1 MDRSTK
7 LTPIERAAYN
17 RFVADGLIDITAT
30 YDQAG
35 LAEQPTT
42 SYTGAG
48 HRAMVILSKLFH
60 NAERFNREV
69 MAMSS
74 FRAALEKYKGQNLSD
89 RAAFSKAI
97 AEAKDIT
104 NRSMFDYSATNKPRY
119 FQHPVAR
126 IVTQFKQFPQQMTY
140 FLCQSL
146 YNSIKGQSP
155 EVKREARARFV
166 GTMGMAA
173 IFSGVTGIWGFSTV
187 ASIANA
193 VFNGLGDEE
202 EEPFDFEL
210 EFVNWANET
219 FGANIGTLLTRGV
232 GNAAG
237 IDLASRVKLD
247 DMWFRDG
254 RKNQDATA
262 SWKDKIVELLGPSV
276 GLSINVT
283 DAMDLYS
290 KGHGDRALEKVMPAF
305 VKNPMVAARYAQE
318 GVRNMSHDPLIENVG
333 AFDLLMQSLG
343 IRSAELA
350 ERQFYN
356 ITKKGQEQ
364 EIHKQR
370 QNLLNLYGLTF
381 MSGDIDR
388 NIETFEAM
396 MKFSEKHPT
405 LAIDGD
411 VLVNSITER
420 LNKAAQT
427 DHGLYIDPKLRQLLN
442 EGYSNSISNKPNL
455 FDRFD

>member
-1 MDRSTK
+1 MSAFRS
-7 LTPIERAAYN
+7 
-17 RFVADGLIDITAT
+17 
-30 YDQAG
+30 
-35 LAEQPTT
+35 
-42 SYTGAG
+42 
-48 HRAMVILSKLFH
+48 AM
-60 NAERFNREV
+60 
-69 MAMSS
+69 
-74 FRAALEKYKGQNLSD
+74 EKYKGQNLSD

-104 NRSMFDYSATNKPRY
+104 NRSMFDYSSANKPRY
-119 FQHPVAR
+119 FQHPIAR

-140 FLCQSL
+140 FLCQNL
-146 YNSIKGQSP
+146 YNSIKGESP

-193 VFNGLGDEE
+193 VFNGLGEDD

-219 FGANIGTLLTRGV
+219 FGANIGTLLARGA

-276 GLSINVT
+276 GLTVNVT

-290 KGHGDRALEKVMPAF
+290 KGHGDRAIEKILPAF
-305 VKNPMVAARYAQE
+305 AKNPMVAARYANE
-318 GVRNMSHDPLIENVG
+318 GVRNMAHDPLIENVG

-364 EIHKQR
+364 EILKQR

-381 MSGDIDR
+381 MSNDIDR
-388 NIETFEAM
+388 NIETFDAM
-396 MKFSEKHPT
+396 MKFSKKHPT
-405 LAIDGD
+405 LAIDAD
-411 VLVNSITER
+411 VLIDSINGR
-420 LNKAAQT
+420 LTKSVQT

-442 EGYSNSISNKPNL
+442 EGYKDTISNKPNV
-455 FDRFD
+455 FDRFH